1 MYYKC
6 HKINSNR
13 GGSYIDSLDWI
24 KEKAAI
30 NQINEKFDKCFP
42 MFFMLNH
49 KEIKNDLQRLTKI
62 KTFINKYNWERINF
76 PSEKHDWKIFL
87 KNNVTVAFNVFM
99 LKKKKS
105 ILPLFQIIAQVV
117 KNKLFF

>member
-6 HKINSNR
+6 QKINSNR

-30 NQINEKFDKCFP
+30 NQINEKFYKCFP
-42 MFFMLNH
+42 NAVAVMLNH
-49 KEIKNDLQRLTKI
+49 KEIKKDLQRLTKM
-62 KTFINKYNWERINF
+62 KPFINKYNWERINF
-76 PSEKHDWKIFL
+76 PPGKHDWKIFL
-87 KNNVTVAFNVFM
+87 KNNVTVAFNVCM

-105 ILPLFQIIAQVV
+105 ILPLFQII
-117 KNKLFF
+117 

>member
-62 KTFINKYNWERINF
+62 KPFINKYNWERINF

-87 KNNVTVAFNVFM
+87 KNNVTVAFNVCM

-105 ILPLFQIIAQVV
+105 ILPLFQII
-117 KNKLFF
+117 

>member
-62 KTFINKYNWERINF
+62 KPFINKYNWERINF